1 MQVEKSLLFKA
12 KDKTA
17 ITFFVLN
24 LLFGIWIC
32 LATSQNPLNA
42 DIQTLW
48 LVSITCSLLAL
59 NWFARKEDLMYASL
73 AIIPIVLRA
82 LLTSSIFTSWSSIF
96 KNLSLILWII
106 GVWVIVAFAEESYR
120 AAITTFA
127 QTIVKNIKLKVVKQY
142 KMIFVDGIA
151 VGSWL
156 IFHFVQRSFDWLYFL
171 WLIVAGVILQIIL
184 RKGGLGAAVLAHLV
198 INLTA

>member
-1 MQVEKSLLFKA
+1 LQVEKSLLFKA